1 MSNKVYPVKIINKT
15 FPITVA
21 DAVKIQGSNKNIIN
35 YVDETVNSLREYC
48 NNDLQECIKNYLRDI
63 EKIDVVKDLGVI
75 PEKNDETTRANN
87 ASLIKS
93 KICESRRNFEG
104 GIVLFFPSGTYHI
117 DPIEFNEEFTETYL
131 TVFLVG
137 ENKDFNNY
145 NILCN
150 KGVQI
155 YTYGNFMVRTNTEG
169 NNTAT
174 FNASDLRFQQN
185 DVSVISTTA
194 PHGIL
199 FGATTNL
206 GKEYNFH
213 IYNCD
218 IVGYEKGLY
227 SPGYSCGGTRV
238 INSYFGLCKYGILIM
253 ATCHTLSMDNVAFN
267 ICYRGLTLLLG
278 GDYCEIRH
286 IHFDTS
292 FHISY
297 QAFLEED
304 SRCYGIYTVGGMV
317 IDGIYTEQYN
327 DGGNF
332 ISTPRSYAVIDYEGN
347 NYSCGGKLVLKNAP
361 IGDPAASCKTFFRG
375 ANFQGRGTLKIDGIP
390 ITDNPI
396 RITHEMGLWQKGSVD
411 FVRCNYGIQT
421 LRESM
426 DIYGGNDRAA
436 GYVFDYRD
444 VYGDGVAFTMHPRRG
459 YKGSLI
465 YNSDYLLEHPKYESS
480 TMHNY
485 SGIGAMFYTQHQ
497 YDPKVLT
504 YKGCRLPNISNI
516 NNIIQEST
524 GNNTCHIK
532 GNIYVN
538 NIDNENVDV
547 DVFIYFLPVLA
558 NKPFTTTK
566 RIKLFSINSSNIN
579 TDFVVPIEY
588 TVNALEYYAF
598 MFGYEVKKD
607 DTFST
612 LSAQEQMNYVLE
624 KMLQVEDE
632 KKIIYDYEYVW
643 DEYGIVR
650 RLDVQQIEL
659 SSSTLALDDTTPT
672 QQLTVTYY
680 PTQTTQKGVEWT
692 SSNDDVATVD
702 TNGNVTKV
710 GVGECVITA
719 TCNNTDYAHSATCD
733 VTVSS

>member
-1 MSNKVYPVKIINKT
+1 MGTKVYPIKVINKT

-48 NNDLQECIKNYLRDI
+48 NNDLTTNIKNYLRDI

-75 PEKNDETTRANN
+75 PEKQDEITRANN
-87 ASLIKS
+87 ATLIKS
-93 KICESRRNFEG
+93 KICESKRNFEG

-117 DPIEFNEEFTETYL
+117 DPIEFNEEFTDSPL

-137 ENKDFNNY
+137 ENKGFNNY
-145 NILCN
+145 CILGN

-155 YTYGNFMVRTNTEG
+155 YTYGNFMVRTNTTG
-169 NNTAT
+169 TNVVT
-174 FNASDLRFQQN
+174 FNARDLRFQQH
-185 DVSVISTTA
+185 DVNLLSQNA

-227 SPGYSCGGTRV
+227 SPGYSCGGTRI

-253 ATCHTLSMDNVAFN
+253 NTCHTLSMDNVAFN

-278 GDYCEIRH
+278 GDYCEIKH

-297 QAFLEED
+297 QTFLEED

-327 DGGNF
+327 SSDNF
-332 ISTPRSYAVIDYEGN
+332 IPTPTTYAVIDYEGN
-347 NYSCGGKLVLKNAP
+347 SYSCGGKLVLRNVPIAP
-361 IGDPAASCKTFFRG
+361 PAAGSKIFFRG
-375 ANFQGRGTLKIDGIP
+375 ANFYSRGTLKIDGVP
-390 ITDNPI
+390 ITDNPL
-396 RITHEMGLWQKGSVD
+396 RITHETGTWQKGSVD
-411 FVRCNYGIQT
+411 FVRCDYTIQS
-421 LRESM
+421 LKESI

-465 YNSDYLLEHPKYESS
+465 YNPSYVSEHPKYAPID
-480 TMHNY
+480 TIYNY
-485 SGIGAMFYTQHQ
+485 SEKGAMFYNSHH
-497 YDPKVLT
+497 YDPNVLT
-504 YKGCRLPNISNI
+504 YKGNRLPNVGSSLL
-516 NNIIQEST
+516 QEST
-524 GNNTCHIK
+524 GNNTCHVT
-532 GNIYVN
+532 GNIHVN
-538 NIDNENVDV
+538 NIDNPNVDV
-547 DVFIYFLPVLA
+547 DVFIYFLPVIA
-558 NKPFTTTK
+558 NTPFSTAK
-566 RIKLFSINSSNIN
+566 RIKLFSLNSSNIN
-579 TDFVVPIEY
+579 TEFIIPIDFNI
-588 TVNALEYYAF
+588 NALEYYGF

-607 DTFST
+607 GTFSS
-612 LSAQEQMNYVLE
+612 LSDSEQTNYVLR
-624 KMLQVEDE
+624 KMLQVKDE

-659 SSSTLALDDTTPT
+659 SSSTLTLDDTTTT

-680 PTQTTQKGVEWT
+680 PAQTTQKGVNWV
-692 SSNDDVATVD
+692 SSNKEIATVD
-702 TNGNVTKV
+702 TDGNVTKV
-710 GVGECVITA
+710 GVGECEITA
-719 TCNNTDYAHSATCD
+719 TCNNTDYAHSATCK
-733 VTVSS
+733 VTVS